1 MTSLYVR
8 WVALFIVAVILG
20 ILIYDHYQKNLAA
33 WVPSQ
38 VQTQQPTQQIRV
50 LGMVQGGTLKGNV
63 NAGHAT
69 FQLIEN
75 EIAIQVYY
83 KGPKPDNLREL
94 KTMILIGKW
103 NASDNIFEAR
113 DIGLVTNYGFV
124 ISAYLI
130 GLIPLAIFLFAMSR
144 RVRFLY
150 EEIKTSKLY
159 QEE

>member
-8 WVALFIVAVILG
+8 WVILFIVAVILG
-20 ILIYDHYQKNLAA
+20 ILTYDHYQKNLAA

-75 EIAIQVYY
+75 EIAIQVHY

-103 NASDNIFEAR
+103 NTSCLLYTSPSPR
-113 DIGLVTNYGFV
+113 D
-124 ISAYLI
+124 
-130 GLIPLAIFLFAMSR
+130 
-144 RVRFLY
+144 
-150 EEIKTSKLY
+150 
-159 QEE
+159 